1 MRNEEGGAVGRLS
14 VAFMTRWRKNGDDT
28 TQMDVK
34 WIFYAG
40 LVAVA
45 AVWGAN
51 FGVSR
56 HAMETFDPALF
67 AFLRFGLAVP
77 FFFLLLKW
85 KEGGVGLP
93 LKAVLQLAAIGLV
106 GVTGLEIA
114 VMYSIKYTT
123 LANASLLNVAPW
135 PIFAALF
142 APLFVK
148 ESFTRRLAVGGTAAI
163 VGVTFIILGGEEG
176 FDLSSDHMIGNML
189 AFGVSILGAL
199 YNLSCM
205 SLMKRY
211 SSLRVSAWMIM
222 FGSLFMI
229 PFTLGS
235 WGKVDWSG
243 LEAGHYAAIGYNVI
257 ACTVVAFVVWNAS
270 MFKIGAA
277 RSNFFRY
284 VVPATAV
291 VAGLL
296 FFDESIS
303 GWQIVG
309 AVSMA
314 AGLLWISTEK
324 KRGPTQGLTRM
335 ETREGAAP

>member
-1 MRNEEGGAVGRLS
+1 M
-14 VAFMTRWRKNGDDT
+14 DT
-28 TQMDVK
+28 K
-34 WIFYAG
+34 WKYYAG

-45 AVWGAN
+45 AIWGAN

-56 HAMETFDPALF
+56 SALETFDPVLF

-77 FFFLLLKW
+77 CFFLLLRW
-85 KEGGVGLP
+85 KEGSVGLP
-93 LKAVLQLAAIGLV
+93 WKVKLQLAAIGLV

-148 ESFTRRLAVGGTAAI
+148 ESFSRRLAIGGAAAV
-163 VGVTFIILGGEEG
+163 VGVSFVIAGGEEG
-176 FDLSSDHMIGNML
+176 FDLSSDHMIGNLL
-189 AFGVSILGAL
+189 AFGVSIVGAL
-199 YNLSCM
+199 YNLCCM

-211 SSLRVSAWMIM
+211 SSLRINAWIIL
-222 FGSLFMI
+222 FGSLFML

-235 WGKVDWSG
+235 WGRVEWSG
-243 LEAGHYAAIGYNVI
+243 LEAGHYAAVVYNVI
-257 ACTVVAFVVWNAS
+257 VCTVVAFLVWNAS

-277 RSNFFRY
+277 RANFFRY

-296 FFDESIS
+296 FFDEAVT

-309 AVSMA
+309 AVCMA
-314 AGLLWISTEK
+314 AGLGWISTE
-324 KRGPTQGLTRM
+324 RRREPARTLI
-335 ETREGAAP
+335 ETPGMSPK

>member
-1 MRNEEGGAVGRLS
+1 
-14 VAFMTRWRKNGDDT
+14 
-28 TQMDVK
+28 MDGK
-34 WIFYAG
+34 WKSYAG

-45 AVWGAN
+45 AIWGAN

-56 HAMETFDPALF
+56 NAMETFDPALF
-67 AFLRFGLAVP
+67 VFLRFGLAVP
-77 FFFLLLKW
+77 CFFLLLKW
-85 KEGGVGLP
+85 KEGSVGLP
-93 LKAVLQLAAIGLV
+93 PKVMLQLAAIGLV

-148 ESFTRRLAVGGTAAI
+148 ESFTRRLAVGGAAAI
-163 VGVTFIILGGEEG
+163 VGVTFIILGGKEG
-176 FDLSSDHMIGNML
+176 LDLSSGHMVGNLL
-189 AFGVSILGAL
+189 ALGVSAVGAL
-199 YNLSCM
+199 FNLSCM
-205 SLMKRY
+205 PLMKRY
-211 SSLRVSAWMIM
+211 SPLRVSAWFIL
-222 FGSLFMI
+222 FGALFMI
-229 PFTLGS
+229 PITLGS

-243 LEAGHYAAIGYNVI
+243 LGAGHYAAVAYNVI
-257 ACTVVAFVVWNAS
+257 VCTVAAFIVWNAS

-277 RSNFFRY
+277 RANFFRY

-291 VAGLL
+291 IAGLL

-309 AVSMA
+309 AVCMA
-314 AGLLWISTEK
+314 AGLVWISTEK
-324 KRGPTQGLTRM
+324 KREPAPALTRM
-335 ETREGAAP
+335 ETTEGAAP

>member
-1 MRNEEGGAVGRLS
+1 
-14 VAFMTRWRKNGDDT
+14 MTRWRENGDDLY
-28 TQMDVK
+28 QMNK
-34 WIFYAG
+34 NLKYYAG
-40 LVAVA
+40 LIAVA
-45 AVWGAN
+45 AIWGAN

-56 HAMETFDPALF
+56 NALETFEPVLF
-67 AFLRFGLAVP
+67 TFLRFGLAVP

-85 KEGGVGLP
+85 KEGSVGLP
-93 LKAVLQLAAIGLV
+93 WKVVLQLAAIGLI

-148 ESFTRRLAVGGTAAI
+148 ESFTRRLAVGGAAAI
-163 VGVTFIILGGEEG
+163 VGVTFIILGGKEG
-176 FDLSSDHMIGNML
+176 FNLSSDHMIGNLL
-189 AFGVSILGAL
+189 AFGVSMVGAL
-199 YNLSCM
+199 FNLSCM
-205 SLMKRY
+205 PLMKRY
-211 SSLRVSAWMIM
+211 SPLRVSAWFIL
-222 FGSLFMI
+222 FGSLFML

-243 LEAGHYAAIGYNVI
+243 LGAEHYATLVYNVVV
-257 ACTVVAFVVWNAS
+257 CTIVAFVVWNAS

-309 AVSMA
+309 AVFMA
-314 AGLLWISTEK
+314 AGLVWISMEK
-324 KRGPTQGLTRM
+324 KSESVRAPIRM
-335 ETREGAAP
+335 ETKEGAVP